1 MGKSHLSEEDIK
13 LRYITPAI
21 QNAGWDNKQI
31 RMEYAFYSRAY
42 YFTWKHYGKRK
53 KEKC

>member
-1 MGKSHLSEEDIK
+1 MEKRNLSEEDIK

-31 RMEYAFYSRAY
+31 GMEYAFIAGRIILR
-42 YFTWKHYGKRK
+42 GKIATRVRK
-53 KEKC
+53 KV